1 MTGPEQYTEA
11 EQLLAAADRYDAE
24 GDPQTANARRLQ
36 ALARAVLAL
45 TASHAANAHP
55 DSTSWDH
62 AINPPENQP

>member
-11 EQLLAAADRYDAE
+11 ERLLAAADEYEAKGNPE
-24 GDPQTANARRLQ
+24 TAAARRAE

-45 TASHAANAHP
+45 TASHALSAHP

-62 AINPPENQP
+62 TINGQETSA